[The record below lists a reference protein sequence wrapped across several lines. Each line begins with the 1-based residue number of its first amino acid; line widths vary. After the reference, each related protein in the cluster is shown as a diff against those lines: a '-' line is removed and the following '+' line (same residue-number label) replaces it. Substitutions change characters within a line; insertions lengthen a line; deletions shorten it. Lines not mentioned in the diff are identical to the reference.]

1 MLGVVWIGRDECR
14 RRLGVAT
21 VKRLT
26 MGVNPDEE
34 APGSEKRTRRLA
46 PRLGVLEGIGDEGMS
61 GSGLMLLRRE
71 RLIAMGR

>member
-1 MLGVVWIGRDECR
+1 MLGVVWTGRDEWR

-26 MGVNPDEE
+26 MGVKPEEE
-34 APGSEKRTRRLA
+34 APGSEKRTRRE
-46 PRLGVLEGIGDEGMS
+46 RLGVLEGIGDDGIS

>member
-1 MLGVVWIGRDECR
+1 MLGVVWTGRDEWR

-26 MGVNPDEE
+26 MGVKPDEE
-34 APGSEKRTRRLA
+34 APGSEKRTRREE
-46 PRLGVLEGIGDEGMS
+46 RLGVLEGIGDEGMS
-61 GSGLMLLRRE
+61 GSGLMLLRRD